1 MSISSVKF
9 RSTDLVTLIIT
20 YQNNI
25 VNDITFEIGP
35 IINRIKNGWSTY
47 SLILPNDTSI
57 DQKLSLLDSSIM
69 IHKPNLLIIS
79 YELFKNTFKT
89 FQATE
94 LQDKFISLSEN
105 DLLDDLDFMHDETT
119 KIQILMNVM
128 KQKGE
133 TERYDFY
140 NDLISVNI
148 HKMFQ
153 FPSKE
158 DYDRYIDKIRQITEK
173 DKEEIYN
180 KRVNEIK
187 EIEKLVWT

>member
-1 MSISSVKF
+1 
-9 RSTDLVTLIIT
+9 
-20 YQNNI
+20 
-25 VNDITFEIGP
+25 
-35 IINRIKNGWSTY
+35 
-47 SLILPNDTSI
+47 
-57 DQKLSLLDSSIM
+57 M